1 MNFPDGYLNNFLFPL
16 MLHFA
21 SIAVVSV
28 GGGIAVLPDAFRFM
42 VVSKKWL
49 SSEDFTNMV
58 ALAQA
63 APGPNILMFSLIS
76 FQAATSYGVGLS
88 ILSALAGLLSFIV
101 PTCAIAWLVNRQFE
115 ARSTSNLIKAIKT
128 GLVPLTIGIVL
139 ASGWLL
145 THAAATANKDSP
157 LIWVYILSFAVATL
171 SYFKK
176 INPLW
181 MVAVGAIAGVL
192 LGALS

>member
-1 MNFPDGYLNNFLFPL
+1 MNFPAGYLDTFLFPL

-42 VVSKKWL
+42 VVTKKWL

-58 ALAQA
+58 AVAQA

-76 FQAATSYGVGLS
+76 FQAATSYGLGLS
-88 ILSALAGLLSFIV
+88 VLSALAGLMSFIV

-115 ARSTSNLIKAIKT
+115 SRSSSKMIKAIKT
-128 GLVPLTIGIVL
+128 GLVPLTVGIVL

-145 THAAATANKDSP
+145 THAAATAKSASP
-157 LIWVYILSFAVATL
+157 LLWVYGLAMSVATI

-181 MVAVGAIAGVL
+181 MVA
-192 LGALS
+192 LGAVVGMVLV

>member
-1 MNFPDGYLNNFLFPL
+1 MFPPGYLENLLLPL

-28 GGGIAVLPDAFRFM
+28 GGGIAVLPDAFRYM
-42 VVSKKWL
+42 VQTKQWL

-63 APGPNILMFSLIS
+63 APGPNILMWSLIS
-76 FQAATSYGVGLS
+76 FQAASSYGLGLS
-88 ILSALAGLLSFIV
+88 VFTALAGLLSFIV
-101 PTCAIAWLVNRQFE
+101 PTCSIAWVVHRLLE
-115 ARSTSNLIKAIKT
+115 AKSKAKAIKAIKT
-128 GLVPLTIGIVL
+128 GLVPLTVGIVV

-145 THAAATANKDSP
+145 TDAAARSKSSP
-157 LIWVYILSFAVATL
+157 LLWVYALSFGVAL
-171 SYFKK
+171 VSAWRQ

-181 MVAVGAIAGVL
+181 MVAFGALAGIL
-192 LGALS
+192 LG

>member
-1 MNFPDGYLNNFLFPL
+1 MFPPGYLENLLLPL

-28 GGGIAVLPDAFRFM
+28 GGGIAVLPDAFRYM
-42 VVSKKWL
+42 VQNKQWL

-63 APGPNILMFSLIS
+63 APGPNILMWSLIS
-76 FQAATSYGVGLS
+76 FQAASSYGLGLS
-88 ILSALAGLLSFIV
+88 VFTALVGLLSFIV
-101 PTCAIAWLVNRQFE
+101 PTCSIAWVVHRLLE
-115 ARSTSNLIKAIKT
+115 AKSKAKAIQAIKT
-128 GLVPLTIGIVL
+128 GLVPLTVGIVV

-145 THAAATANKDSP
+145 TDAAVRSKSSP
-157 LIWVYILSFAVATL
+157 LLWVYTLSFGVAL
-171 SYFKK
+171 VSAWRQ

-181 MVAVGAIAGVL
+181 MVAFGALAGIL
-192 LGALS
+192 LG

>member
-1 MNFPDGYLNNFLFPL
+1 MFPPGYLENLLLPL

-42 VVSKKWL
+42 VQNKQWL

-63 APGPNILMFSLIS
+63 APGPNILMWSLIS
-76 FQAATSYGVGLS
+76 FQAASSYGLGISVFT
-88 ILSALAGLLSFIV
+88 ALAGLLSFIV
-101 PTCAIAWLVNRQFE
+101 PTCSIAWAVHRLLE
-115 ARSTSNLIKAIKT
+115 AKSRAKVIKAIKT
-128 GLVPLTIGIVL
+128 GLVPLTVGIVV

-145 THAAATANKDSP
+145 TDAAAHSKSSP
-157 LIWVYILSFAVATL
+157 LLWVYALSFGVAIVSALRQT
-171 SYFKK
+171 
-176 INPLW
+176 NPLW
-181 MVAVGAIAGVL
+181 MVAF
-192 LGALS
+192 GALTGIFFG